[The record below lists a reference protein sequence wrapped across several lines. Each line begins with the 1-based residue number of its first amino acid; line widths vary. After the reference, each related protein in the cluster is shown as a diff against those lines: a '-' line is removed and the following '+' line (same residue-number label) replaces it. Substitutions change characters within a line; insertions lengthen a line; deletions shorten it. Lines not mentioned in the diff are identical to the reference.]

1 MRLTEAKI
9 LSLSEQLLQAL
20 SNHPQ
25 VTLKGS
31 PSQVA
36 LRIRSVITEDLRRE
50 EGLDEEVKQL
60 LETALRGK
68 NRMSIDYQALFKKAK
83 AQMIRERKL
92 VI

>member
-9 LSLSEQLLQAL
+9 QSLSEQLLQVL

-25 VTLKGS
+25 VKMRATPG
-31 PSQVA
+31 QVA

-50 EGLDEEVKQL
+50 DGLDEEVRRL
-60 LETALRGK
+60 LEAHLKGK
-68 NRMSIDYQALFKKAK
+68 NRLSIDYQALFKKAK
-83 AQMIRERKL
+83 AQLIRERKL